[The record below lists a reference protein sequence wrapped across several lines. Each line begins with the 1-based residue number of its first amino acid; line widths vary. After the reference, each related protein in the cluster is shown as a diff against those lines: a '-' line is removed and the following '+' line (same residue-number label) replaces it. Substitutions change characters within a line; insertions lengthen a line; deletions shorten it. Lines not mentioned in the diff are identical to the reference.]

1 MALGAVQSGYA
12 KTSYAYQRTTTMTE
26 EFYSAISSSAQVT
39 EEKNDS
45 RVIGLAMIPY
55 GNSNVSYGMKA
66 QYAPEST
73 KDNPVIQVTSNYG
86 GQNVSYKVNVNE
98 VDPRDASQLE
108 MFALLSYSDDQGI
121 SDGGSF
127 GSYHKMK
134 VYADNAQMNG
144 YWEGNGDWD
153 SFLGAKHDWLALM
166 TQMLDDYSQ
175 AGVYSQFLNCQKLVG
190 TMSHFNL
197 QHIDFDNL
205 KIVDKSS
212 EAFFHY
218 ELKVPPSIWGAWLEA
233 AAERGEEGIGNDML
247 SHLSSKMRQ
256 RFLKHQ
262 SGGGA
267 GLSEKGA
274 IEAALQAAREALN
287 DLEYPLAKELERTP
301 EVQKE
306 LEEERALYL
315 SFIRKLEEIQEGDKS
330 TQKTPNPSDISDEEK
345 KNMDFVQLIREKL
358 KEIHALIQSGAA
370 EQTYQIGSSSFT
382 LKEWKEFLEK
392 FDSMEDAIKELMRRE
407 QESMDEKEEME
418 GVNALMSESTKS
430 TYPSAD
436 VNGKAVMY
444 VTWYTEKGIFCR
456 KAGQKAG
463 QREGYEW
470 SVLFKNKE
478 DYTRVMEFLKSFDA
492 RDNLRFAANESFW
505 QDFLNYGINT
515 DGFVKYFKGIS
526 RKASGDSAPGEDAV
540 ITDADRA
547 AWEKYMSPKVSA

>member
-26 EFYSAISSSAQVT
+26 EFYSAISSTAQLT

-98 VDPRDASQLE
+98 VDPKDASQLE

-233 AAERGEEGIGNDML
+233 AAERGEAGIGNDML

-256 RFLKHQ
+256 RFLKYQ
-262 SGGGA
+262 SGDGA

-287 DLEYPLAKELERTP
+287 DLEYPLTKELERTP

-315 SFIRKLEEIQEGDKS
+315 SFIRKLEEMQEGDKS
-330 TQKTPNPSDISDEEK
+330 TQKTPDPSDISDEEK

-358 KEIHALIQSGAA
+358 KEIYALIQSGAA

-407 QESMDEKEEME
+407 QEAMDEKEEME
-418 GVNALMSESTKS
+418 GVNALVSESTKS

-463 QREGYEW
+463 QGEGYEW

-478 DYTRVMEFLKSFDA
+478 DYTRGMEFLGRFDA